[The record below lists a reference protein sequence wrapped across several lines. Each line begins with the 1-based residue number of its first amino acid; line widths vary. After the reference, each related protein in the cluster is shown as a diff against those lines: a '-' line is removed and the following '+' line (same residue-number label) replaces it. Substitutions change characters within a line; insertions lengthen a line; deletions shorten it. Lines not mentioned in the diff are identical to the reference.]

1 MISLTPSLRIHVCLG
16 SVDLRGSFDRLS
28 AIVKSTLQADP
39 LSGHLFVFGNARRNR
54 LKVLW
59 WDGSGFWVAAKRPVS
74 HCPLRAASEV
84 VVPPS
89 SAVYRWNRRHGGNRT
104 AIRHDR
110 GAIAGRVSSRDSSL
124 DG

>member
-28 AIVKSTLQADP
+28 AIVKATLQADP

-59 WDGSGFWVAAKRPVS
+59 WDCSGFWVAAKRLEAGRFRWPCGEGAS
-74 HCPLRAASEV
+74 ADLRPEEWINLVQGLEV
-84 VVPPS
+84 VGR
-89 SAVYRWNRRHGGNRT
+89 AGWYRR
-104 AIRHDR
+104 
-110 GAIAGRVSSRDSSL
+110 
-124 DG
+124 